1 MDLYDKIRK
10 SLAIEIVNPKTGN
23 VEWIF
28 QKEDKKFTH
37 TRLITVLTEHLG
49 WTYGDSL
56 LLRKEGDFFE
66 VMDGD
71 HYHLAIIGK
80 KLAASFRNV
89 PFAKF
94 TY

>member
-1 MDLYDKIRK
+1 MDLNDKIRK
-10 SLAIEIVNPKTGN
+10 GFAIEIVNSKTGDL
-23 VEWIF
+23 EWVF
-28 QKEDKKFTH
+28 QKEGKKFSH

-66 VMDGD
+66 VMDED
-71 HYHLAIIGK
+71 HYPLAVIGK

-94 TY
+94 IY